1 MSILLLDKE
10 KGMTSFSAI
19 KQAQKELG
27 FSKVLDIWFLI
38 LYTLKIVS
46 NIQKK

>member
-10 KGMTSFSAI
+10 KGITSFSAI

-27 FSKVLDIWFLI
+27 FNKAGHGGTLDP
-38 LYTLKIVS
+38 VS
-46 NIQKK
+46 